1 MYYYHTIRYILIEL
15 VILPPDNANVV
26 IAEDDRILDIV
37 PRFVTAAHRS
47 SGAER
52 VPGIISSHLISV
64 SGVDCTL
71 MIPVFMRHSPS
82 AGHSDIEVLDKAL
95 HLC

>member
-15 VILPPDNANVV
+15 VNLPPDNANVV

-47 SGAER
+47 SGAEG
-52 VPGIISSHLISV
+52 VPGIISSYLISV
-64 SGVDCTL
+64 SGSL
-71 MIPVFMRHSPS
+71 YSF
-82 AGHSDIEVLDKAL
+82 E
-95 HLC
+95 